1 MPLHAGAAID
11 ALRRVEE
18 SLAAEDREG
27 QIRCGADGGLREQGD
42 PVQIL
47 EGSTLCWR
55 TTPIGEVDRW
65 GSALPFELEIVA
77 AGGRGGQP
85 VGAVDVLR
93 RPTGEAIDAP
103 EVAF

>member
-47 EGSTLCWR
+47 EGSTPYR
-55 TTPIGEVDRW
+55 
-65 GSALPFELEIVA
+65 
-77 AGGRGGQP
+77 P
-85 VGAVDVLR
+85 VGTRVDDSVLANDPDR
-93 RPTGEAIDAP
+93 
-103 EVAF
+103 